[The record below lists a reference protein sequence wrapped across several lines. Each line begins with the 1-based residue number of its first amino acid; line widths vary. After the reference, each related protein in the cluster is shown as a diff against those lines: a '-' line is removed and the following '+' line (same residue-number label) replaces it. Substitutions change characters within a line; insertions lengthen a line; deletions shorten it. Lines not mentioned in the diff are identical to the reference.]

1 MKMVTVKQYALKMAS
16 SESQI
21 RQMCADGIIPSVKI
35 GKGYKI
41 DEERADNYFA
51 REIDK
56 RLNEQRKKDDKKIIR
71 ANKKKS
77 PSTFISRIDELI
89 KKGVKKNVEQDSV
102 CSNPR
107 VACE

>member
-1 MKMVTVKQYALKMAS
+1 MRMVTVKQYAAKMAS

-41 DEERADNYFA
+41 DEERADLYFA
-51 REIDK
+51 MEIDK
-56 RLNEQRKKDDKKIIR
+56 RLNEQRKKDDRKIIR

-77 PSTFISRIDELI
+77 SSTFITRIDELI
-89 KKGVKKNVEQDSV
+89 RKGIKKNEQDSV
-102 CSNPR
+102 CSVPC
-107 VACE
+107 VAGE